1 MPAVIAENDV
11 SIWDDETG
19 AVYHY
24 PRRYSAILKPGV
36 QVVYYKGKLT
46 DKSFADQR
54 LSAQPHYFGIAR
66 IGKVYPDPESSKGD
80 LFALIESF
88 QPFEQAVLAKE
99 GNSYLEPI
107 PPSKA
112 SNYWRSGVREIDR
125 SPLIASWQGPRLS
138 LCRLPRVG
146 AIELWGLRV
155 SHRGAVC
162 PPTTGSA
169 TSVTQRCV
177 SRQLRFMV

>member
-66 IGKVYPDPESSKGD
+66 IGKCSG
-80 LFALIESF
+80 
-88 QPFEQAVLAKE
+88 Q
-99 GNSYLEPI
+99 PI
-107 PPSKA
+107 PD
-112 SNYWRSGVREIDR
+112 SG
-125 SPLIASWQGPRLS
+125 LS
-138 LCRLPRVG
+138 F
-146 AIELWGLRV
+146 
-155 SHRGAVC
+155 S
-162 PPTTGSA
+162 SA
-169 TSVTQRCV
+169 TAGGNPS
-177 SRQLRFMV
+177 LN

>member
-54 LSAQPHYFGIAR
+54 LSA
-66 IGKVYPDPESSKGD
+66 
-80 LFALIESF
+80 
-88 QPFEQAVLAKE
+88 
-99 GNSYLEPI
+99 
-107 PPSKA
+107 
-112 SNYWRSGVREIDR
+112 
-125 SPLIASWQGPRLS
+125 
-138 LCRLPRVG
+138 
-146 AIELWGLRV
+146 
-155 SHRGAVC
+155 
-162 PPTTGSA
+162 
-169 TSVTQRCV
+169 
-177 SRQLRFMV
+177 

>member
-112 SNYWRSGVREIDR
+112 SNYWRSGVREIGQVTFD
-125 SPLIASWQGPRLS
+125 SIWQGPRLS

-155 SHRGAVC
+155 SHRGQ
-162 PPTTGSA
+162 
-169 TSVTQRCV
+169 SVHL
-177 SRQLRFMV
+177 LRGPLRA